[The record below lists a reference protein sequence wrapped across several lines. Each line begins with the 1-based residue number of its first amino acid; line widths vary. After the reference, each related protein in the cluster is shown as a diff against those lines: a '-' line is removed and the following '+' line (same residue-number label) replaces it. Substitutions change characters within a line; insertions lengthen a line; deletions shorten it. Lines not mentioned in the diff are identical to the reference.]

1 MYCQCLNRK
10 FTIHIIGLMIIVM
23 ALAAPPK
30 VLALDTG
37 QTLEVTLVPAASIL
51 AVAAA
56 SYLYYKNRY
65 SQPPD
70 AKGELGYRGPGEFFV
85 GGFLGAASVPEFYLG
100 LPGKFPQYRQSVT

>member
-1 MYCQCLNRK
+1 MYYRCLNRT
-10 FTIHIIGLMIIVM
+10 FTVTIVGLMIMVM

-37 QTLEVTLVPAASIL
+37 QTLEITVVPVASIL
-51 AVAAA
+51 AVAGA

-65 SQPPD
+65 SQPAN

-85 GGFLGAASVPEFYLG
+85 GSFLGAGFISNTTWD
-100 LPGKFPQYRQSVT
+100 YRANRPVR